1 MYRPDIVVVNDD
13 SQPVVVVEV
22 IAGKLKPYNK
32 ETGFYYY
39 ENAHEYMQKTRAQ
52 FLIIVS
58 RKIIEI
64 WEEGKKK
71 PREEKLKTE
80 EALKPYSGFSTLD
93 TVTHDYIEALVDAW
107 LNDLISHWKMK
118 KPPYEGKLE
127 KIGLLSLIKNG
138 RVREQVSE

>member
-22 IAGKLKPYNK
+22 IAVKPYNK
-32 ETGFYYY
+32 KTGFYYY

-64 WEEGKKK
+64 WEKDKNELIETL
-71 PREEKLKTE
+71 RTEK
-80 EALKPYSGFSTLD
+80 ALKPYSGFPTLD

-138 RVREQVSE
+138 RVREQVSV

>member
-39 ENAHEYMQKTRAQ
+39 ENALEYKKKTRAQ

-71 PREEKLKTE
+71 PREEKKR
-80 EALKPYSGFSTLD
+80 KD
-93 TVTHDYIEALVDAW
+93 QR
-107 LNDLISHWKMK
+107 N
-118 KPPYEGKLE
+118 
-127 KIGLLSLIKNG
+127 
-138 RVREQVSE
+138 